1 MRLRLPFAVTII
13 VLADALALAS
23 PSPVIPEAGAAVRHS
38 IEGFVTDA
46 AIVWSVFVLLS
57 IFVAALVG
65 AARRLFPGR
74 VPHTPVALPAHPRRK
89 LVAEGRT
96 DRALARP

>member
-1 MRLRLPFAVTII
+1 MRLRLPFAITII

-23 PSPVIPEAGAAVRHS
+23 PSPVIPEAAASVRHS

-65 AARRLFPGR
+65 AARRLLLAR
-74 VPHTPVALPAHPRRK
+74 VSHRPVALPAHPRRTP
-89 LVAEGRT
+89 VAGGRT